1 MTTTADDAGIQTK
14 RLREKRSP
22 QQGGKLIRPAIDFEA
37 AFGEFVADMR
47 PIPKETR
54 LGGPDTSTQAKS
66 RALRRSISTE
76 VIYERALL
84 VLDEE
89 GPRALT
95 LRRLASELNI
105 STRTLYKRVHN
116 RDTMIRATVDLH
128 FARLK
133 LDFAK
138 GGSWEASAW
147 NWCSTLHRAMS
158 GHPHLTAL
166 MSDENA
172 AALDGFVA
180 DLIAT
185 TVQEGMSRQ
194 VAFDCCRALAS
205 VTVSDAMRNVRTSK
219 YAALTQ
225 NVSSTEEL
233 PQEFQDTVRLI
244 LKGVRAESSAAI
256 GHRSD
261 GTHV

>member
-1 MTTTADDAGIQTK
+1 MTTTADDGGRQTK
-14 RLREKRSP
+14 RSREKSNP
-22 QQGGKLIRPAIDFEA
+22 QQARKITRPAIDFEA
-37 AFGEFVADMR
+37 AFDKFVADML
-47 PIPKETR
+47 PIPEGTQ

-66 RALRRSISTE
+66 RAPRRSISTE

-84 VLDEE
+84 LLDEE

-95 LRRLASELNI
+95 LRRLASELKI

-116 RDTMIRATVDLH
+116 RDKMLRVTVDLH

-133 LDFAK
+133 LDFEK

-147 NWCSTLHRAMS
+147 NWCSMLHRALS

-166 MSDENA
+166 MSDADA

-194 VAFDCCRALAS
+194 VAIDCCRALTS

-219 YAALTQ
+219 YAAVKQ
-225 NVSSTEEL
+225 NASSTEEF

-256 GHRSD
+256 GRRSD
-261 GTHV
+261 GTFD